1 MLLREKI
8 VSIPAYIINN
18 KREEKRKEIQL
29 EIPDYSQQYY
39 DYLEKKQKKEQNNK
53 PETVIHI
60 QIY

>member
-1 MLLREKI
+1 M
-8 VSIPAYIINN
+8 SIPAYIVNN
-18 KREEKRKEIQL
+18 KREERRREIQL

-39 DYLEKKQKKEQNNK
+39 DYLEKKQEKEQNNK

>member
-1 MLLREKI
+1 VLLREKI

-39 DYLEKKQKKEQNNK
+39 DYLEKKQEKEQNNK